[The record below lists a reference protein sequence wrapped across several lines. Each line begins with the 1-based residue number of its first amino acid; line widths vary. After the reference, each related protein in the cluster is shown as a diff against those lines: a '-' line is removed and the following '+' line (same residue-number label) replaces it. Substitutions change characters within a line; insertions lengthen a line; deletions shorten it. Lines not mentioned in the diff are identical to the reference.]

1 MKGTGR
7 RYNPQAPTRAELDIM
22 KEKAETLGRTGAKLE
37 QGLQRLMTLEVRI
50 SILKKRGNSAGE
62 VDDLIKEFN
71 GVRAEAAQYLHYLI
85 IQREAMGFRRHANV

>member
-1 MKGTGR
+1 MPIGAGFKKIDEIKNGIVLHMKGAGR

-37 QGLQRLMTLEVRI
+37 ETLRRLRTLEGRI
-50 SILKKRGNSAGE
+50 SIMKKQGNSAAE

-71 GVRAEAAQYLHYLI
+71 GVRAEAI
-85 IQREAMGFRRHANV
+85 